1 MNQFNNS
8 GNPHNTPSSVGNAK
22 AMGAGPRSGYAAS
35 LPSEIRQAE
44 QNVRR
49 N

>member
-8 GNPHNTPSSVGNAK
+8 GHSYNSPASIANAK

-44 QNVRR
+44 HNVRR